1 MLPLSAEALPLGR
14 QATLF
19 HVVRS
24 LTQSLRSVFVPFYR
38 YLLDSAVAHLGGS
51 EAAGAVGGKEDKR
64 SRKRRKLLAA
74 AGAAVE
80 GSTDAWVVQTGWRLR
95 LEVS

>member
-51 EAAGAVGGKEDKR
+51 EAAGAVRGKEEKR